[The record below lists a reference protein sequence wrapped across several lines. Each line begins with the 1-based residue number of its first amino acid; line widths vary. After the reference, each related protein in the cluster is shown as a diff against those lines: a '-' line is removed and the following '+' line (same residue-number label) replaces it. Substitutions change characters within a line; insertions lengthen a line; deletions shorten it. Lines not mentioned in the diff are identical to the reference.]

1 MCFRWLLVWMA
12 MVASALAQE
21 SAGAQAF
28 EKIRSLNGNWEGS
41 FEWSGARTDK
51 GKMDAGYYVTGGGS
65 AVVENLLQDGQP
77 IMTSVY
83 HMDNGVL
90 RLTHYCAAQNQP
102 RLKAKRVEAN
112 AVDFA
117 FVDAT
122 NMKSADAPHVSGL
135 EWRMLDADH
144 IKLTFLFDAG
154 GKQSRELVQL
164 RRKQEK

>member
-1 MCFRWLLVWMA
+1 MCFRWMILWVVLA
-12 MVASALAQE
+12 ASAIAQE
-21 SAGAQAF
+21 SLSSQAF

-51 GKMDAGYYVTGGGS
+51 GKMDAGYYVTGDGS
-65 AVVENLLQDGQP
+65 AMVENLLMDGKP
-77 IMTSVY
+77 VMTSVY

-122 NMKSADAPHVSGL
+122 NMKSPDAPHVNGL
-135 EWRMLDADH
+135 EWRMVDADH
-144 IKLTFLFDAG
+144 VTLTFLFDAG
-154 GKQSRELVQL
+154 GKQSREFIQL
-164 RRKQEK
+164 KRKP